1 MKLNLTKMVGT
12 MTLCGFALLYGMA
25 CAADAEAGKAVY
37 GMKCKTCHGANGE
50 GNPAIAKALKADI
63 KSLMDPEVQSMS
75 EADIKKIIM
84 DGKGKMKPVAISGA
98 DLDNVAAYVKSM
110 KK

>member
-1 MKLNLTKMVGT
+1 MKLNPTKTAVFL
-12 MTLCGFALLYGMA
+12 TLCGFMSFSAPA
-25 CAADAEAGKAVY
+25 WAADVEAGKAVY

-63 KSLMDPEVQSMS
+63 KPLMDPEVQGMS

-84 DGKGKMKPVAISGA
+84 DGKGKMKPVAVSGA